1 MDPRIVLGS
10 AEAQV
15 GAVKAGFGI
24 AQLATW
30 LIKDELD
37 RGDLVEILPQWA
49 TVGLPLHLVWPIRRQ
64 LSPKVDALL
73 EALTQGLRID

>member
-1 MDPRIVLGS
+1 MDGRIVLGS

-30 LIKDELD
+30 LIEDELA
-37 RGDLVEILPQWA
+37 RGDLVEVLPELA
-49 TVGLPLHLVWPIRRQ
+49 TAGLPLHLVWPRRRQ

-73 EALTQGLRID
+73 DALTNGLRIA